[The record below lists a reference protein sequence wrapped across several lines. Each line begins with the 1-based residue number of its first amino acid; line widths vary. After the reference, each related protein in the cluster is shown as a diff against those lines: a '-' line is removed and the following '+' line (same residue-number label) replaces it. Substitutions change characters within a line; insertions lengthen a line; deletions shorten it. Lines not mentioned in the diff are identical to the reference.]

1 MQDLPSSL
9 RIAPLAPG
17 QHVSEFDCDD
27 PQVNA
32 GLHQN
37 QEDSPSSRVIVA
49 IDDRDK
55 VLGYY
60 AVSAINIEFANRPE
74 TLPQSVTEYP
84 IPAAFI
90 SHLAVDKNCARKGVG
105 ASLLIDAL
113 QRIEDAS
120 ALTGTRLVMVQA
132 DSTSA
137 RTFYLHFGFIPV
149 AGEPG
154 RLYLPIKQLNE
165 LFRDRTAP

>member
-1 MQDLPSSL
+1 VSELPSNL
-9 RIAPLAPG
+9 RITPLAPG
-17 QHVSEFDCDD
+17 QYISEFDCSD

-32 GLHQN
+32 GLLQHQEN
-37 QEDSPSSRVIVA
+37 SHSSRVIVA
-49 IDDRDK
+49 IDERQK

-74 TLPQSVTEYP
+74 TLPPSVTEYP

-90 SHLAVDKNCARKGVG
+90 SHLAVDKTCARKGVG

-120 ALTGTRLVMVQA
+120 AQTGTRLVMVQA
-132 DSTSA
+132 ASTTA

-149 AGEPG
+149 AGEPA

-165 LFRDRTAP
+165 LFRDRTVP